1 MAGATLYAACAAL
14 TVVEVI
20 DTARKARR
28 GMHQRALAKA
38 YAAAASQKV
47 RRRKG
52 HVNLE
57 ETDLRR
63 G

>member
-1 MAGATLYAACAAL
+1 MAGATLYVACAAL
-14 TVVEVI
+14 TVVEAI

-28 GMHQRALAKA
+28 EMRQRALAKT

-47 RRRKG
+47 RRHKG
-52 HVNLE
+52 YVNLE

-63 G
+63 S